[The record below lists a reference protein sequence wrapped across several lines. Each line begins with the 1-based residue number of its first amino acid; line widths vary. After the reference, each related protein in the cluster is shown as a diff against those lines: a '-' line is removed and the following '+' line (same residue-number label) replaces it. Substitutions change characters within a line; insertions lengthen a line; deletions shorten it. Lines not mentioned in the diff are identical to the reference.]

1 MSALDTDWASAL
13 EHDAELAQLLDH
25 VDMGDHCSSL
35 ARALERIKG
44 PASATA
50 LADELPQPPGA
61 CILRSDHVS
70 LPFQS
75 LHSVNYTLHSG
86 AITTI
91 AEADEDDMH
100 VLQSTSVSDT
110 RLGAWYAGSDLGS
123 DDDLAVER
131 PPSALF
137 HVDTESTVRTPQR
150 RNTVGA
156 SQTRAGITVGASQTF
171 EGSTV
176 YASQTFEGSTV
187 YASQTFKGSTV
198 YASQTH
204 ENSTASSLLE
214 DELPPQSPLFATMP
228 PRAIDEYNE
237 SVQQLRKSRRNTMTS
252 GLIEDEM
259 PPASPFFASMPT
271 RAIDEYHE
279 SIRRLRNSRR
289 NTLGAQRATWCAPST
304 ETAFASTSNPST
316 TLPRSSLT
324 GMLSMWSQNPRWN
337 SYESPSKRRGE
348 IPSLVP
354 IQITPAKNNNDDDWI
369 FNQEPPQSPLFA
381 AYHSEQADKRRAQ
394 TSGLPPDSSALF
406 RALETAAN
414 DTAQAHE
421 RWFQVDVHS
430 LFASPFSSAL
440 EPRVTVR
447 EVAQYDN
454 ALSPLVAVDADDP
467 DVLSSLERYMS
478 LLSLKNNTEDTGSAK
493 KHTRSQSTK
502 LRIPSS
508 SKMPPDIIDFHTPAL
523 SFMVRS
529 KSSSQGV
536 SKVHDRQVRAVDL
549 EAMVEAY
556 LPHVYAELDAP
567 GSRPAR
573 ATTLSNEAG
582 FARSP
587 SESSVATLAELPS
600 VLQPILSAQTPK
612 RMSVPALR
620 KTISNDV
627 QPLRLDSLAST
638 PVSRGLRQPRPLRAS
653 VSVMNLRSTGSA
665 ADRLGISRPETDS
678 RTPRISLQPVNVRK
692 NTPVSL
698 PRRRSEALTVPVRD
712 LGSGPPQANRP
723 RPLRASFSQQS
734 SVTAG
739 SRLASPR
746 TSMLSVSSSR
756 TSITTTDNAPELLV
770 QRRWS
775 SKVVGQSTSSIT
787 PALNSTSRHLGSL
800 RNRKDMAPLTLAPVR
815 RSSQIADHASYAS
828 GSVSSTS
835 SSYRAPSSVLRPTR
849 TTSSVTGNRTPV
861 SQGPPPSSAI
871 NRRRGISTGSQTP
884 SYSKPAPSNT
894 SEYLNRFTLANPP
907 PISRPQVSGRRP
919 DIRQVF
925 AQNSDGR
932 QQRRTTIAHQ
942 PPIERSAVRQ
952 RIGAK
957 LSEFRSKLFS
967 P

>member
-1 MSALDTDWASAL
+1 MSALDTDWASL

-25 VDMGDHCSSL
+25 VDMGDHCSTL

-61 CILRSDHVS
+61 CILRSNHAS
-70 LPFQS
+70 LPFPSQL

-91 AEADEDDMH
+91 AEADEDDMNA
-100 VLQSTSVSDT
+100 LQSTSVSN

-156 SQTRAGITVGASQTF
+156 SQTREGSTVGASQTF
-171 EGSTV
+171 E
-176 YASQTFEGSTV
+176 
-187 YASQTFKGSTV
+187 GSTV

-259 PPASPFFASMPT
+259 PPASPFFAEMPT

-304 ETAFASTSNPST
+304 ETAFALTSKPST

-324 GMLSMWSQNPRWN
+324 GMLSKWSQNSHWN

-354 IQITPAKNNNDDDWI
+354 MQITPANNNSDDWI

-394 TSGLPPDSSALF
+394 ASGLPPDSSALF

-447 EVAQYDN
+447 EVARYDN
-454 ALSPLVAVDADDP
+454 ASSPLVAVDADDP

-478 LLSLKNNTEDTGSAK
+478 LLSLKNNTVGTNSAK

-529 KSSSQGV
+529 KSSQGA
-536 SKVHDRQVRAVDL
+536 SIVHDRQVRAVDL

-573 ATTLSNEAG
+573 ATALPNDAG
-582 FARSP
+582 FTRSP

-620 KTISNDV
+620 KTTSNDV
-627 QPLRLDSLAST
+627 QTLRLDSLAST

-678 RTPRISLQPVNVRK
+678 RTPRTSLQSVNVRK
-692 NTPVSL
+692 HTPISL
-698 PRRRSEALTVPVRD
+698 PRRRSEALALPVRD

-756 TSITTTDNAPELLV
+756 TSITTTDNAPESLV

-775 SKVVGQSTSSIT
+775 SKVVGQHTPSIT
-787 PALNSTSRHLGSL
+787 PALSSTSRQLGSL
-800 RNRKDMAPLTLAPVR
+800 RNRKDMAPLTLAHVR
-815 RSSQIADHASYAS
+815 RSSQITDHASYAS

-835 SSYRAPSSVLRPTR
+835 SSYRAPPSVLRPTR
-849 TTSSVTGNRTPV
+849 TSSSVTGNRTPV
-861 SQGPPPSSAI
+861 SQGPPLSSAI

-884 SYSKPAPSNT
+884 SYPKPVSNT
-894 SEYLNRFTLANPP
+894 LEYLNRFALANPP
-907 PISRPQVSGRRP
+907 PVSRPQVSGRRP

-925 AQNSDGR
+925 AQNSDVR

>member
-1 MSALDTDWASAL
+1 MLSALDTDWASAL

-25 VDMGDHCSSL
+25 VDMGDHCNSL
-35 ARALERIKG
+35 AHALERIKG

-61 CILRSDHVS
+61 YILRSNHAS
-70 LPFQS
+70 LPLPQS

-91 AEADEDDMH
+91 TEADEDDMNA
-100 VLQSTSVSDT
+100 LQSTSLSDN
-110 RLGAWYAGSDLGS
+110 RLGAWYSDSDLGS

-137 HVDTESTVRTPQR
+137 HIDTESTLRTPQR

-156 SQTRAGITVGASQTF
+156 SQTHAGNRVGASRTHEGSTAYVSQTH
-171 EGSTV
+171 EDSTV
-176 YASQTFEGSTV
+176 YASQSR
-187 YASQTFKGSTV
+187 
-198 YASQTH
+198 

-214 DELPPQSPLFATMP
+214 DEMPPQSPLFATMP
-228 PRAIDEYNE
+228 PRAIVEYNE
-237 SVQQLRKSRRNTMTS
+237 SVQLLRKSRRNTMTS

-259 PPASPFFASMPT
+259 PPASPFFAEMPT
-271 RAIDEYHE
+271 QAIDEYHE

-304 ETAFASTSNPST
+304 EAAFASTSKPST

-324 GMLSMWSQNPRWN
+324 GMLTMWSQNPHWN
-337 SYESPSKRRGE
+337 SFESPSKRRGE

-354 IQITPAKNNNDDDWI
+354 TKITPAKINDNDDWI

-394 TSGLPPDSSALF
+394 ASGLPPDSSALF

-414 DTAQAHE
+414 DTTQAHE

-454 ALSPLVAVDADDP
+454 ASSPLVAVDADDP

-478 LLSLKNNTEDTGSAK
+478 LLSLKNNTVDSAGSVK
-493 KHTRSQSTK
+493 KHSRSRSTK
-502 LRIPSS
+502 LRIPSC

-529 KSSSQGV
+529 KSSSQGASV
-536 SKVHDRQVRAVDL
+536 VPDRQVRAVDL

-567 GSRPAR
+567 GTRPAR
-573 ATTLSNEAG
+573 ATTLPNDTA
-582 FARSP
+582 FTRSP
-587 SESSVATLAELPS
+587 SESSVATLAEPPS
-600 VLQPILSAQTPK
+600 ALQPILSAQTPK

-620 KTISNDV
+620 KTTSNDV
-627 QPLRLDSLAST
+627 QTLRLDSLAST

-678 RTPRISLQPVNVRK
+678 RTPRVSLQSVNVRK
-692 NTPVSL
+692 LTPILL
-698 PRRRSEALTVPVRD
+698 PRRRSEALTSPVRD

-756 TSITTTDNAPELLV
+756 TSITTTDNAPESLV

-775 SKVVGQSTSSIT
+775 SKAVGQHTSSIT
-787 PALNSTSRHLGSL
+787 PALNSTSRNLGSL

-815 RSSQIADHASYAS
+815 RSSQITDHASYAS
-828 GSVSSTS
+828 GSLSSTS
-835 SSYRAPSSVLRPTR
+835 SSYRAPSSVLRPAR

-884 SYSKPAPSNT
+884 SYSKPASSNT
-894 SEYLNRFTLANPP
+894 SEYLNRFALANPP
-907 PISRPQVSGRRP
+907 PVSRPQVSGRRP

-925 AQNSDGR
+925 AQNSDVR